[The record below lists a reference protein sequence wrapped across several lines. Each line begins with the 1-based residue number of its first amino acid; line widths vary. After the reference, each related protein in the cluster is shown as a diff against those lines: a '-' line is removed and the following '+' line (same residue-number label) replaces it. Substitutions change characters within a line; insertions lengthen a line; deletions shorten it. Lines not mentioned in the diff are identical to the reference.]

1 MLDTTRDVVRKSL
14 LAMLGA
20 ITLADDEL
28 EQLLD
33 RLAARG
39 EQVARDRFSHI
50 EALRNRLTGSEGAA
64 REGLYEGALLRQT
77 LREEIERQ
85 GRLLAAALDLP
96 TRDSINLLREQIEQ
110 ISLAIDQIVTQHT
123 PVIAPIDNGQTPAPT
138 PAAAVPQPD
147 AVEAPAAAVPQPEAV
162 EAPAAAVPQP
172 EAVEAPAAAVP
183 QPDAV
188 EAPAAAVP
196 QPDAV
201 EAPAAAVPQPDAVEA
216 PAAAVPQPDAVEAPA
231 AAVPQPD
238 AVEAPAAAVPQPE
251 AVEAPAAA
259 VPQPDAVEAPAAA
272 VPQPDAVEAPAAAVP
287 QPEAVE
293 APAAAVPQPEAVEA
307 PAAATAVTQPEVS
320 EPSASTM
327 TAPVAGYDALNA
339 KQAAAIV
346 AELEEADLLAL
357 YQYEQAHRNR
367 ITVLRAI
374 EAALARHRGES

>member
-147 AVEAPAAAVPQPEAV
+147 AVEAPAAAVPQPD
-162 EAPAAAVPQP
+162 
-172 EAVEAPAAAVP
+172 AVEAPAAAVP

-238 AVEAPAAAVPQPE
+238 AVEAPAAAVPQPD
-251 AVEAPAAA
+251 AVEAPAAAVPQPDAVEAPVAA

-272 VPQPDAVEAPAAAVP
+272 VPQPD
-287 QPEAVE
+287 
-293 APAAAVPQPEAVEA
+293 AVEA

>member
-1 MLDTTRDVVRKSL
+1 MMLDTTRDVVRKSL

-147 AVEAPAAAVPQPEAV
+147 AVEAPAAAVPQPDAV

-216 PAAAVPQPDAVEAPA
+216 PAAAVPQPD
-231 AAVPQPD
+231 
-238 AVEAPAAAVPQPE
+238 
-251 AVEAPAAA
+251 
-259 VPQPDAVEAPAAA
+259 
-272 VPQPDAVEAPAAAVP
+272 
-287 QPEAVE
+287 
-293 APAAAVPQPEAVEA
+293 AVEA

>member
-1 MLDTTRDVVRKSL
+1 MARRSHLADAGSTDAAHPLLDDLWYTESMTHRVTPVTRAQEEHTGGIHMLDTTRDVVRKSL

-64 REGLYEGALLRQT
+64 REGLREGALLRQT
-77 LREEIERQ
+77 LQEEIERQ

-147 AVEAPAAAVPQPEAV
+147 
-162 EAPAAAVPQP
+162 
-172 EAVEAPAAAVP
+172 
-183 QPDAV
+183 
-188 EAPAAAVP
+188 
-196 QPDAV
+196 
-201 EAPAAAVPQPDAVEA
+201 
-216 PAAAVPQPDAVEAPA
+216 
-231 AAVPQPD
+231 
-238 AVEAPAAAVPQPE
+238 
-251 AVEAPAAA
+251 
-259 VPQPDAVEAPAAA
+259 
-272 VPQPDAVEAPAAAVP
+272 
-287 QPEAVE
+287 
-293 APAAAVPQPEAVEA
+293 AVEA

>member
-1 MLDTTRDVVRKSL
+1 MLDTTRAVVRKSL

-39 EQVARDRFSHI
+39 EQAARERFNHI
-50 EALRNRLTGSEGAA
+50 EALRNRLTGSEGAI
-64 REGLYEGALLRQT
+64 LEGALLRQT
-77 LREEIERQ
+77 LQEEIERQ

-147 AVEAPAAAVPQPEAV
+147 AVEAPAAAVPQP
-162 EAPAAAVPQP
+162 
-172 EAVEAPAAAVP
+172 
-183 QPDAV
+183 
-188 EAPAAAVP
+188 
-196 QPDAV
+196 
-201 EAPAAAVPQPDAVEA
+201 
-216 PAAAVPQPDAVEAPA
+216 DAVEAPA

-272 VPQPDAVEAPAAAVP
+272 
-287 QPEAVE
+287 
-293 APAAAVPQPEAVEA
+293 
-307 PAAATAVTQPEVS
+307 TAVTQPELG
-320 EPSASTM
+320 EPSTPTM

>member
-123 PVIAPIDNGQTPAPT
+123 PVIAPIDNGQTPAPAPATPVPQQAVET
-138 PAAAVPQPD
+138 PAPAAVQPD

-172 EAVEAPAAAVP
+172 EAVEAPVAAVP
-183 QPDAV
+183 QPD
-188 EAPAAAVP
+188 
-196 QPDAV
+196 
-201 EAPAAAVPQPDAVEA
+201 
-216 PAAAVPQPDAVEAPA
+216 
-231 AAVPQPD
+231 
-238 AVEAPAAAVPQPE
+238 
-251 AVEAPAAA
+251 
-259 VPQPDAVEAPAAA
+259 
-272 VPQPDAVEAPAAAVP
+272 
-287 QPEAVE
+287 
-293 APAAAVPQPEAVEA
+293 AVEA

-367 ITVLRAI
+367 VTVLRAI

>member
-50 EALRNRLTGSEGAA
+50 EALHNRLTGSEGAA

-147 AVEAPAAAVPQPEAV
+147 AVEAPAAAVPQPDAVEAPAAAVPQPEAV

-196 QPDAV
+196 QPD
-201 EAPAAAVPQPDAVEA
+201 
-216 PAAAVPQPDAVEAPA
+216 
-231 AAVPQPD
+231 
-238 AVEAPAAAVPQPE
+238 
-251 AVEAPAAA
+251 
-259 VPQPDAVEAPAAA
+259 
-272 VPQPDAVEAPAAAVP
+272 
-287 QPEAVE
+287 
-293 APAAAVPQPEAVEA
+293 AVEA

>member
-196 QPDAV
+196 QP
-201 EAPAAAVPQPDAVEA
+201 
-216 PAAAVPQPDAVEAPA
+216 
-231 AAVPQPD
+231 
-238 AVEAPAAAVPQPE
+238 
-251 AVEAPAAA
+251 
-259 VPQPDAVEAPAAA
+259 
-272 VPQPDAVEAPAAAVP
+272 
-287 QPEAVE
+287 
-293 APAAAVPQPEAVEA
+293 EAVEA

>member
-110 ISLAIDQIVTQHT
+110 ISTMLNQIVVQHT
-123 PVIAPIDNGQTPAPT
+123 PVIAPADNGQTPAPT
-138 PAAAVPQPD
+138 PATPVPQPD
-147 AVEAPAAAVPQPEAV
+147 EIPAPVAAVTQDETP
-162 EAPAAAVPQP
+162 APVAAVTQDETP
-172 EAVEAPAAAVP
+172 
-183 QPDAV
+183 
-188 EAPAAAVP
+188 
-196 QPDAV
+196 
-201 EAPAAAVPQPDAVEA
+201 
-216 PAAAVPQPDAVEAPA
+216 
-231 AAVPQPD
+231 
-238 AVEAPAAAVPQPE
+238 
-251 AVEAPAAA
+251 
-259 VPQPDAVEAPAAA
+259 
-272 VPQPDAVEAPAAAVP
+272 
-287 QPEAVE
+287 

>member
-147 AVEAPAAAVPQPEAV
+147 AVEAPAAAVPQPDAVEAPAAAVPQPEAV

-183 QPDAV
+183 QP
-188 EAPAAAVP
+188 E
-196 QPDAV
+196 
-201 EAPAAAVPQPDAVEA
+201 
-216 PAAAVPQPDAVEAPA
+216 
-231 AAVPQPD
+231 
-238 AVEAPAAAVPQPE
+238 
-251 AVEAPAAA
+251 
-259 VPQPDAVEAPAAA
+259 
-272 VPQPDAVEAPAAAVP
+272 AVEAPAAAVP

-374 EAALARHRGES
+374 EAALARYRGES

>member
-147 AVEAPAAAVPQPEAV
+147 AVEAPAAAVPQP
-162 EAPAAAVPQP
+162 
-172 EAVEAPAAAVP
+172 
-183 QPDAV
+183 
-188 EAPAAAVP
+188 
-196 QPDAV
+196 
-201 EAPAAAVPQPDAVEA
+201 
-216 PAAAVPQPDAVEAPA
+216 
-231 AAVPQPD
+231 D

-259 VPQPDAVEAPAAA
+259 VPQPE
-272 VPQPDAVEAPAAAVP
+272 AVEAPAAAVP

>member
-110 ISLAIDQIVTQHT
+110 ISTMLNQIVVQHT
-123 PVIAPIDNGQTPAPT
+123 PVIAPADNGQTPAPT
-138 PAAAVPQPD
+138 PATPVPQPD
-147 AVEAPAAAVPQPEAV
+147 
-162 EAPAAAVPQP
+162 
-172 EAVEAPAAAVP
+172 AVEAPAAAVP

-238 AVEAPAAAVPQPE
+238 AVEAPAAAVPQP
-251 AVEAPAAA
+251 
-259 VPQPDAVEAPAAA
+259 DAVEAPAAA
-272 VPQPDAVEAPAAAVP
+272 VPQPD
-287 QPEAVE
+287 
-293 APAAAVPQPEAVEA
+293 AVEA

>member
-147 AVEAPAAAVPQPEAV
+147 AVEAPAAAVPQP
-162 EAPAAAVPQP
+162 
-172 EAVEAPAAAVP
+172 
-183 QPDAV
+183 
-188 EAPAAAVP
+188 
-196 QPDAV
+196 
-201 EAPAAAVPQPDAVEA
+201 
-216 PAAAVPQPDAVEAPA
+216 DAVEAPA

-251 AVEAPAAA
+251 
-259 VPQPDAVEAPAAA
+259 AVEAPAAA

>member
-77 LREEIERQ
+77 LQEEIERQ

-147 AVEAPAAAVPQPEAV
+147 EVPAPVAAAA
-162 EAPAAAVPQP
+162 
-172 EAVEAPAAAVP
+172 
-183 QPDAV
+183 QPDEV
-188 EAPAAAVP
+188 PAS
-196 QPDAV
+196 
-201 EAPAAAVPQPDAVEA
+201 
-216 PAAAVPQPDAVEAPA
+216 
-231 AAVPQPD
+231 
-238 AVEAPAAAVPQPE
+238 
-251 AVEAPAAA
+251 
-259 VPQPDAVEAPAAA
+259 
-272 VPQPDAVEAPAAAVP
+272 
-287 QPEAVE
+287 
-293 APAAAVPQPEAVEA
+293 
-307 PAAATAVTQPEVS
+307 AVTQPEADEASTLAS
-320 EPSASTM
+320 ETGESSAPTM
-327 TAPVAGYDALNA
+327 TAPVPGYDALNA

-346 AELEEADLLAL
+346 TELEEADLLAL
-357 YQYEQAHRNR
+357 HQYEQAHRNR
-367 ITVLRAI
+367 VTVLRAI

>member
-64 REGLYEGALLRQT
+64 REGLREGALLRQT
-77 LREEIERQ
+77 LQEEIERQ

-110 ISLAIDQIVTQHT
+110 ISTMLNQIVAQHT
-123 PVIAPIDNGQTPAPT
+123 PVTTPTDNGQAPAPAPATPVPQQAVETPAP
-138 PAAAVPQPD
+138 
-147 AVEAPAAAVPQPEAV
+147 AAVPQPELGEPSAPAAATQPELGEPSAPAAVQPEAV
-162 EAPAAAVPQP
+162 ETPAPAAVPQP
-172 EAVEAPAAAVP
+172 ELG
-183 QPDAV
+183 
-188 EAPAAAVP
+188 
-196 QPDAV
+196 
-201 EAPAAAVPQPDAVEA
+201 
-216 PAAAVPQPDAVEAPA
+216 
-231 AAVPQPD
+231 
-238 AVEAPAAAVPQPE
+238 
-251 AVEAPAAA
+251 
-259 VPQPDAVEAPAAA
+259 
-272 VPQPDAVEAPAAAVP
+272 
-287 QPEAVE
+287 
-293 APAAAVPQPEAVEA
+293 
-307 PAAATAVTQPEVS
+307 
-320 EPSASTM
+320 EPSTPTM

-339 KQAAAIV
+339 RQAIALV

-357 YQYEQAHRNR
+357 HQYEQAHRNR

>member
-1 MLDTTRDVVRKSL
+1 MLDTTRAVVRKSL

-64 REGLYEGALLRQT
+64 REGLREGALLRQT
-77 LREEIERQ
+77 LQEEIERQ

-110 ISLAIDQIVTQHT
+110 ISTMLNQIVAQHT
-123 PVIAPIDNGQTPAPT
+123 PVTTPTDNGQAPAPAPATPVPQQAVETPAPAAVQPEAVET
-138 PAAAVPQPD
+138 PAPAAVQPE
-147 AVEAPAAAVPQPEAV
+147 AVETPAPAAVQPEAVETPAPAAVQPEAVETPAPAAVQPEAVETPAPAAVQPEAVETPAPAAVQPEAVETPAPAAVPQPELG
-162 EAPAAAVPQP
+162 EPSAPAAATQPELGEPSAPAAVQP
-172 EAVEAPAAAVP
+172 EAVETPAPA
-183 QPDAV
+183 
-188 EAPAAAVP
+188 
-196 QPDAV
+196 
-201 EAPAAAVPQPDAVEA
+201 
-216 PAAAVPQPDAVEAPA
+216 
-231 AAVPQPD
+231 
-238 AVEAPAAAVPQPE
+238 
-251 AVEAPAAA
+251 
-259 VPQPDAVEAPAAA
+259 
-272 VPQPDAVEAPAAAVP
+272 
-287 QPEAVE
+287 
-293 APAAAVPQPEAVEA
+293 
-307 PAAATAVTQPEVS
+307 AVTQPEVS

>member
-64 REGLYEGALLRQT
+64 REGLREGALLRQT
-77 LREEIERQ
+77 LQEEIERQ

-147 AVEAPAAAVPQPEAV
+147 
-162 EAPAAAVPQP
+162 
-172 EAVEAPAAAVP
+172 
-183 QPDAV
+183 
-188 EAPAAAVP
+188 
-196 QPDAV
+196 
-201 EAPAAAVPQPDAVEA
+201 
-216 PAAAVPQPDAVEAPA
+216 
-231 AAVPQPD
+231 
-238 AVEAPAAAVPQPE
+238 
-251 AVEAPAAA
+251 
-259 VPQPDAVEAPAAA
+259 
-272 VPQPDAVEAPAAAVP
+272 
-287 QPEAVE
+287 
-293 APAAAVPQPEAVEA
+293 AVEA

>member
-50 EALRNRLTGSEGAA
+50 EALRNRLTGSEGAI
-64 REGLYEGALLRQT
+64 LEGALLRQT
-77 LREEIERQ
+77 LQEEIERQ

-147 AVEAPAAAVPQPEAV
+147 AVEAPAAAVPQPD
-162 EAPAAAVPQP
+162 
-172 EAVEAPAAAVP
+172 AVEAPAAAVP

-238 AVEAPAAAVPQPE
+238 AVEAPAAA
-251 AVEAPAAA
+251 
-259 VPQPDAVEAPAAA
+259 
-272 VPQPDAVEAPAAAVP
+272 
-287 QPEAVE
+287 
-293 APAAAVPQPEAVEA
+293 
-307 PAAATAVTQPEVS
+307 TAVTQPEVS

-339 KQAAAIV
+339 KQAAVIV

>member
-138 PAAAVPQPD
+138 PAAAVPQP
-147 AVEAPAAAVPQPEAV
+147 
-162 EAPAAAVPQP
+162 

-201 EAPAAAVPQPDAVEA
+201 EAPAAAVPQPD
-216 PAAAVPQPDAVEAPA
+216 
-231 AAVPQPD
+231 
-238 AVEAPAAAVPQPE
+238 
-251 AVEAPAAA
+251 
-259 VPQPDAVEAPAAA
+259 
-272 VPQPDAVEAPAAAVP
+272 
-287 QPEAVE
+287 
-293 APAAAVPQPEAVEA
+293 AVEA

-357 YQYEQAHRNR
+357 HQYEQAHRNR
-367 ITVLRAI
+367 VTVLRAI

>member
-64 REGLYEGALLRQT
+64 REGLREGALLRQT

-110 ISLAIDQIVTQHT
+110 ISTMLNQIVAQHT
-123 PVIAPIDNGQTPAPT
+123 PVTTPTDNGQAPAPAPATPVPQQAVETPAPAAVQPEAVET
-138 PAAAVPQPD
+138 PAP
-147 AVEAPAAAVPQPEAV
+147 AAVPQPELGELSAPAAATQPELGEPSAPAAVQPEAV
-162 EAPAAAVPQP
+162 ETPAPAAVPQP
-172 EAVEAPAAAVP
+172 ELG
-183 QPDAV
+183 
-188 EAPAAAVP
+188 
-196 QPDAV
+196 
-201 EAPAAAVPQPDAVEA
+201 
-216 PAAAVPQPDAVEAPA
+216 
-231 AAVPQPD
+231 
-238 AVEAPAAAVPQPE
+238 
-251 AVEAPAAA
+251 
-259 VPQPDAVEAPAAA
+259 
-272 VPQPDAVEAPAAAVP
+272 
-287 QPEAVE
+287 
-293 APAAAVPQPEAVEA
+293 
-307 PAAATAVTQPEVS
+307 
-320 EPSASTM
+320 EPSTPTM
-327 TAPVAGYDALNA
+327 TAPVPGYDALNA

-346 AELEEADLLAL
+346 TELEEADLLAL
-357 YQYEQAHRNR
+357 HQYEQAHRNR
-367 ITVLRAI
+367 VTVLRAI

>member
-123 PVIAPIDNGQTPAPT
+123 PVIAPIDNGQTPAPAPATPVPQQAVET
-138 PAAAVPQPD
+138 PAPAAVQPD

-172 EAVEAPAAAVP
+172 EAVEAPVAAVP
-183 QPDAV
+183 QPD
-188 EAPAAAVP
+188 
-196 QPDAV
+196 
-201 EAPAAAVPQPDAVEA
+201 
-216 PAAAVPQPDAVEAPA
+216 
-231 AAVPQPD
+231 
-238 AVEAPAAAVPQPE
+238 
-251 AVEAPAAA
+251 
-259 VPQPDAVEAPAAA
+259 
-272 VPQPDAVEAPAAAVP
+272 
-287 QPEAVE
+287 
-293 APAAAVPQPEAVEA
+293 AVEA

>member
-110 ISLAIDQIVTQHT
+110 ISTMLNQIVAQHT
-123 PVIAPIDNGQTPAPT
+123 PVTTPTDNGQAPAPAPATPVPQQAVETPAPAAVQPEAVET
-138 PAAAVPQPD
+138 PAPAAVQPE
-147 AVEAPAAAVPQPEAV
+147 AVETPAPAAVQPEAVETPAPAAVQPEAVETPAPAAVQPEAVETPAPAAVQPEAVETPAPAAVPQPELGELSAPAAATQPELGEPSAPAAVQPEAV
-162 EAPAAAVPQP
+162 ETPAPAAVPQP
-172 EAVEAPAAAVP
+172 ELG
-183 QPDAV
+183 
-188 EAPAAAVP
+188 
-196 QPDAV
+196 
-201 EAPAAAVPQPDAVEA
+201 
-216 PAAAVPQPDAVEAPA
+216 
-231 AAVPQPD
+231 
-238 AVEAPAAAVPQPE
+238 
-251 AVEAPAAA
+251 
-259 VPQPDAVEAPAAA
+259 
-272 VPQPDAVEAPAAAVP
+272 
-287 QPEAVE
+287 
-293 APAAAVPQPEAVEA
+293 
-307 PAAATAVTQPEVS
+307 
-320 EPSASTM
+320 EPSTPTM
-327 TAPVAGYDALNA
+327 TAPVPGYDALNA

-346 AELEEADLLAL
+346 TELEEADLLAL
-357 YQYEQAHRNR
+357 HQYEQAHRNR
-367 ITVLRAI
+367 VTVLRAI

>member
-64 REGLYEGALLRQT
+64 RERLYEGALLRQT

-110 ISLAIDQIVTQHT
+110 ISTMLNQIVVQHT
-123 PVIAPIDNGQTPAPT
+123 PVIAPADNGQTPAPT
-138 PAAAVPQPD
+138 PAAAVL
-147 AVEAPAAAVPQPEAV
+147 
-162 EAPAAAVPQP
+162 QP

-201 EAPAAAVPQPDAVEA
+201 EAPAAA
-216 PAAAVPQPDAVEAPA
+216 
-231 AAVPQPD
+231 
-238 AVEAPAAAVPQPE
+238 
-251 AVEAPAAA
+251 
-259 VPQPDAVEAPAAA
+259 
-272 VPQPDAVEAPAAAVP
+272 
-287 QPEAVE
+287 
-293 APAAAVPQPEAVEA
+293 
-307 PAAATAVTQPEVS
+307 TAVTQLEVS

-374 EAALARHRGES
+374 EAALARYRGES

>member
-147 AVEAPAAAVPQPEAV
+147 AVEAPAAAVPQP
-162 EAPAAAVPQP
+162 
-172 EAVEAPAAAVP
+172 
-183 QPDAV
+183 
-188 EAPAAAVP
+188 
-196 QPDAV
+196 
-201 EAPAAAVPQPDAVEA
+201 
-216 PAAAVPQPDAVEAPA
+216 DAVEAPA

-272 VPQPDAVEAPAAAVP
+272 VPQPEAVEAPAAAVPQPDAVEAPAAAVP

-293 APAAAVPQPEAVEA
+293 APAAAVPQPDAVEA

-374 EAALARHRGES
+374 EAALARYRGES

>member
-147 AVEAPAAAVPQPEAV
+147 AVEAPAAAVPQP
-162 EAPAAAVPQP
+162 
-172 EAVEAPAAAVP
+172 
-183 QPDAV
+183 
-188 EAPAAAVP
+188 
-196 QPDAV
+196 
-201 EAPAAAVPQPDAVEA
+201 
-216 PAAAVPQPDAVEAPA
+216 DAVEAPA

-251 AVEAPAAA
+251 
-259 VPQPDAVEAPAAA
+259 
-272 VPQPDAVEAPAAAVP
+272 AVEAPAAAVP

>member
-147 AVEAPAAAVPQPEAV
+147 AVEAPAAAVPQP
-162 EAPAAAVPQP
+162 
-172 EAVEAPAAAVP
+172 
-183 QPDAV
+183 DAV

-196 QPDAV
+196 QPD
-201 EAPAAAVPQPDAVEA
+201 
-216 PAAAVPQPDAVEAPA
+216 
-231 AAVPQPD
+231 
-238 AVEAPAAAVPQPE
+238 

>member
-147 AVEAPAAAVPQPEAV
+147 AVEAPAAAVPQP
-162 EAPAAAVPQP
+162 
-172 EAVEAPAAAVP
+172 
-183 QPDAV
+183 D
-188 EAPAAAVP
+188 
-196 QPDAV
+196 
-201 EAPAAAVPQPDAVEA
+201 
-216 PAAAVPQPDAVEAPA
+216 
-231 AAVPQPD
+231 
-238 AVEAPAAAVPQPE
+238 
-251 AVEAPAAA
+251 
-259 VPQPDAVEAPAAA
+259 
-272 VPQPDAVEAPAAAVP
+272 
-287 QPEAVE
+287 AVE

>member
-64 REGLYEGALLRQT
+64 REGLREGALLRQT
-77 LREEIERQ
+77 LQEEIERQ

-110 ISLAIDQIVTQHT
+110 ISTMLNQIVVQHT
-123 PVIAPIDNGQTPAPT
+123 PVIAPTDNGQTPAPT
-138 PAAAVPQPD
+138 PATPVPQPD
-147 AVEAPAAAVPQPEAV
+147 EIPAPVAAVTQDETPAPAAAVTQDETPAPVAAATQPDEVPASVVTQPEAV
-162 EAPAAAVPQP
+162 EAPAT
-172 EAVEAPAAAVP
+172 
-183 QPDAV
+183 
-188 EAPAAAVP
+188 
-196 QPDAV
+196 
-201 EAPAAAVPQPDAVEA
+201 
-216 PAAAVPQPDAVEAPA
+216 
-231 AAVPQPD
+231 
-238 AVEAPAAAVPQPE
+238 
-251 AVEAPAAA
+251 
-259 VPQPDAVEAPAAA
+259 
-272 VPQPDAVEAPAAAVP
+272 
-287 QPEAVE
+287 
-293 APAAAVPQPEAVEA
+293 
-307 PAAATAVTQPEVS
+307 ATAATQPEVS
-320 EPSASTM
+320 APSAPTM

-339 KQAAAIV
+339 RQAIALV

-357 YQYEQAHRNR
+357 HQYEQAHRNR

-374 EAALARHRGES
+374 EAALARYRGES

>member
-1 MLDTTRDVVRKSL
+1 MMLDTTRDVVRKSL

-64 REGLYEGALLRQT
+64 REGLREGALLRQT
-77 LREEIERQ
+77 LQEEIERQ

-110 ISLAIDQIVTQHT
+110 ISTMLNQIVVQHT
-123 PVIAPIDNGQTPAPT
+123 PVIAPADNGQTPAPT
-138 PAAAVPQPD
+138 PATPVPQPD
-147 AVEAPAAAVPQPEAV
+147 EVPAPVAAAAHDEVP
-162 EAPAAAVPQP
+162 APV
-172 EAVEAPAAAVP
+172 
-183 QPDAV
+183 
-188 EAPAAAVP
+188 
-196 QPDAV
+196 
-201 EAPAAAVPQPDAVEA
+201 
-216 PAAAVPQPDAVEAPA
+216 
-231 AAVPQPD
+231 
-238 AVEAPAAAVPQPE
+238 
-251 AVEAPAAA
+251 
-259 VPQPDAVEAPAAA
+259 
-272 VPQPDAVEAPAAAVP
+272 
-287 QPEAVE
+287 
-293 APAAAVPQPEAVEA
+293 
-307 PAAATAVTQPEVS
+307 AAATQPDEVPASAVTQPEAD
-320 EPSASTM
+320 EASTLASETGESSAPIM

-339 KQAAAIV
+339 RQAIALV

-357 YQYEQAHRNR
+357 HQYEQAHRNR

>member
-1 MLDTTRDVVRKSL
+1 MHMLDTTRDVVRKSL

-39 EQVARDRFSHI
+39 EQVARDRISHI

-64 REGLYEGALLRQT
+64 REGLHEGALLRQT

-110 ISLAIDQIVTQHT
+110 ISTMLNQIVAQRKPVST
-123 PVIAPIDNGQTPAPT
+123 PTDNGQTLAPT
-138 PAAAVPQPD
+138 PTTPVPQSEADEVSVSAAATPVTQPD
-147 AVEAPAAAVPQPEAV
+147 EVPAPAAAVTQPDEVPAPSAAV
-162 EAPAAAVPQP
+162 TQPDEVPAPAAAVT
-172 EAVEAPAAAVP
+172 
-183 QPDAV
+183 QPDEVLAS
-188 EAPAAAVP
+188 AA
-196 QPDAV
+196 DI
-201 EAPAAAVPQPDAVEA
+201 
-216 PAAAVPQPDAVEAPA
+216 
-231 AAVPQPD
+231 
-238 AVEAPAAAVPQPE
+238 
-251 AVEAPAAA
+251 
-259 VPQPDAVEAPAAA
+259 
-272 VPQPDAVEAPAAAVP
+272 
-287 QPEAVE
+287 
-293 APAAAVPQPEAVEA
+293 
-307 PAAATAVTQPEVS
+307 TQPRVS
-320 EPSASTM
+320 ESSASTM
-327 TAPVAGYDALNA
+327 TAPVPGYDALNA